1 MTDTQAVTCPLCQ
14 RPLDGKVTCHHL
26 SYGQKI
32 ETRRFTGRCM
42 LIIAPSL
49 ACPAARSM
57 CALTKLPVAKAGIA
71 ARCLCVFITPRY
83 QSKETEYA
91 ESFGSCVTRVKP
103 SWWAWAMRRRSKGS
117 LWCRGKLSKA

>member
-1 MTDTQAVTCPLCQ
+1 MVSDLFFSALVLCALLWLCVILHDIWPKYYWLPDDTP
-14 RPLDGKVTCHHL
+14 
-26 SYGQKI
+26 YGQKI

-49 ACPAARSM
+49 ACPIARSM
-57 CALTKLPVAKAGIA
+57 CSNKA
-71 ARCLCVFITPRY
+71 TRY
-83 QSKETEYA
+83 QSKETGYA